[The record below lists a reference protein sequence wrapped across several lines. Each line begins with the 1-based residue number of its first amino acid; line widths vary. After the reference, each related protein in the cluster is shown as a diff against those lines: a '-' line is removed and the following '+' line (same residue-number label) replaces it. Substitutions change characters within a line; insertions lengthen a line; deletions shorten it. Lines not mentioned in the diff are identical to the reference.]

1 MQEGGYEIRCARCVG
16 GGADVR
22 GFHGECDEGGAG
34 RKVSV
39 WGKGQVGDKTVGVMG
54 AQEEK
59 VYGEEQRVALGR
71 NKLFLVDVNTMDGF
85 PVG

>member
-1 MQEGGYEIRCARCVG
+1 MRR
-16 GGADVR
+16 
-22 GFHGECDEGGAG
+22 
-34 RKVSV
+34 
-39 WGKGQVGDKTVGVMG
+39 GDKLVGVMG

>member
-1 MQEGGYEIRCARCVG
+1 MCGASTGNATRPPIADRGGP
-16 GGADVR
+16 
-22 GFHGECDEGGAG
+22 F
-34 RKVSV
+34 VSV

-59 VYGEEQRVALGR
+59 VYGEKQRVALGR